1 MHFLSLVKLTTNPL
15 FVEACKGSGFILLT
29 ILVYTFKNT
38 FVLKKDVIMGQ
49 DKKWLEE
56 QFEKINGEIKAVKSE
71 MSSEFAAVRS
81 EMTSEFAAVRIEMS
95 SEFAAFRSEM
105 TSEFAAVRTEMTSEF
120 APVRSEA
127 TANFATLDQKI
138 SVVDTKVD
146 ALRADFNGFAKRVDK
161 TLEKHSLMLIEHDK
175 TLAVQTKP

>member
-1 MHFLSLVKLTTNPL
+1 MHFQSLVKMTSNPL

-56 QFEKINGEIKAVKSE
+56 QFGKVNQRLDLFDQKMTSEFAAVRSE
-71 MSSEFAAVRS
+71 MSSEFAAVRI
-81 EMTSEFAAVRIEMS
+81 EMTSEFAA
-95 SEFAAFRSEM
+95 
-105 TSEFAAVRTEMTSEF
+105 
-120 APVRSEA
+120 VRSEA

-161 TLEKHSLMLIEHDK
+161 TLEKHSLLLIEHDK
-175 TLAVQTKP
+175 TLAVLTKP